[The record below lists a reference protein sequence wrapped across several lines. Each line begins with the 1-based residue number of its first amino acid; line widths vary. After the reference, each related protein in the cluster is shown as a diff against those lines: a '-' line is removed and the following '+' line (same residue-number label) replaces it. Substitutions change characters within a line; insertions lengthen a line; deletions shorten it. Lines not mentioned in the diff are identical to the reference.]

1 MESLLPALA
10 LGVLGCM
17 VGSMLNVLIYRLPSV
32 AVAAIRPNASQSVF
46 YLAWPLS
53 FCPSCS
59 QPIKPWHNVPVL
71 SFLLLRG
78 VSACCG
84 RPISWRYLLV
94 ELAGGLVAV
103 LCFLRFGLSAQTF
116 FACVFGWTLLVACAI
131 DLRSYVLP
139 DILVQPLLWLGLLA
153 NMAGLFAPLPD
164 AVLGAAGG
172 FLALFALSEGSA
184 LLLRK
189 RMMGAGDGK
198 LFAALGAWLGW
209 QELLGV
215 LLLAAAA
222 AAAAGG
228 AARLL
233 RRGSSIIAFGP
244 YLGLA
249 GFAAL
254 VYDFVLRN
262 LWPWA

>member
-1 MESLLPALA
+1 METLLPALA
-10 LGVLGCM
+10 FGVLGCI

-32 AVAAIRPNASQSVF
+32 AVAAIRPNATQSIF

-53 FCPSCS
+53 FCPACS

-71 SFLLLRG
+71 SFLLLQG
-78 VSACCG
+78 KSACCG
-84 RPISWRYLLV
+84 KAIPWRYLLV

-103 LCFLRFGLSAQTF
+103 VCFMRFGLSAQAF

-139 DILVQPLLWLGLLA
+139 DILVQPLLWLGLLV
-153 NMAGLFAPLPD
+153 NMAGLYVPLPD

-184 LLLRK
+184 IFLRK
-189 RMMGAGDGK
+189 RMMGAGDSK
-198 LFAALGAWLGW
+198 LLAALGAWLGW

-215 LLLAAAA
+215 LLLAAATA
-222 AAAAGG
+222 AVAGV

-249 GFAAL
+249 GFAVL
-254 VYDFVLRN
+254 VYDFFFDRI
-262 LWPWA
+262 WPWA